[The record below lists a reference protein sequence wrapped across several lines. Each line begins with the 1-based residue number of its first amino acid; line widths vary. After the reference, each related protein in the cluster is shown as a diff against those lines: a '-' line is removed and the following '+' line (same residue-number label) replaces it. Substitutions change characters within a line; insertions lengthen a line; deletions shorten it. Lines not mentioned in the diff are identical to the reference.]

1 MKNILFLTLLLS
13 QFCLVSAQKF
23 ENKMDS
29 LISSEFKETES
40 PGLVFL
46 VAKNGKPIYEKAIGK
61 ANLELNVDMATNQ
74 VFQIASMT
82 KQFTAVAVLMLEEQ
96 GKLSVNDAVSKYIP
110 DYPNGNNIT
119 LHHLLNHTSG
129 IKDFTKIKALKDI
142 SQKEMTPKMMVDF
155 FKNEKVDL
163 RNEAINEKIDF
174 YFERT
179 SFLNNIEILE
189 NNSLIIE
196 TEHGNCTYLITE
208 KGEKYLKQITE
219 NLDYE
224 AEKERI
230 EFEKSKTDLVLAQKM
245 LKEFPKTKM
254 FSRISLFI
262 AIVLALKELYILIK
276 PIL

>member
-1 MKNILFLTLLLS
+1 MN
-13 QFCLVSAQKF
+13 
-23 ENKMDS
+23 DS
-29 LISSEFKETES
+29 LIK
-40 PGLVFL
+40 
-46 VAKNGKPIYEKAIGK
+46 
-61 ANLELNVDMATNQ
+61 
-74 VFQIASMT
+74 
-82 KQFTAVAVLMLEEQ
+82 
-96 GKLSVNDAVSKYIP
+96 
-110 DYPNGNNIT
+110 DYLT
-119 LHHLLNHTSG
+119 
-129 IKDFTKIKALKDI
+129 
-142 SQKEMTPKMMVDF
+142 F

-219 NLDYE
+219 KLDYE

-245 LKEFPKTKM
+245 LKEFPKTKWIA
-254 FSRISLFI
+254 RISIVI
-262 AIVLALKELYILIK
+262 ALGLGILEIIRYIKE
-276 PIL
+276 